1 MAKTN
6 LLDLGTALLQGAREP
21 QSAPAPAIMPTSEM
35 PLILTLDEVAPNPD
49 NPRTTRNPKYD
60 EIKDSIRTRGLDTVP
75 KVTRNPDI
83 PGAPYIFSDG
93 GNTRYSV
100 LRELYAETGDE
111 RFYRFHVLFKPWP
124 GRLKCLVGHLAEND
138 VRGDLTFIDKA
149 LGIRKARAIH
159 EETLGRTVT
168 LRELSELLRLEGY
181 PIDNSTISRM
191 EHAVEYLYPHLP
203 VLLASGLGRPQVITL
218 LNMRSGALDTWQKYS
233 VSMEPLNSF
242 DDVFGQTCEL
252 FDDPELYSLEMFRD
266 ELIGSLVKALPHPSL
281 NYDRWLIE
289 LDPKTQNQ
297 RALFGAPEPVAE
309 HLILADQ
316 QAWQEGDVQNEA
328 VVRAGTRPLEP
339 GEDGDADPIS
349 AGSPGGA
356 VAVPS
361 PVAASGRGE
370 IQPDIPGGPDVLSGE
385 FMLSG
390 VEDDDTDDAAFS
402 SVYAQGNAGA
412 AVTAGAGVTAFSQA
426 ASAAVTVASAVGAGG
441 DVISGSNIFPF
452 RDNDNTAGISAGP
465 LMSAIIPPSS
475 VAFADTGLEP
485 VSDIWAIPALQDD
498 IEHLQ
503 DMAYRLVFEIAEAM
517 GCEDSVREDK
527 RPGSAGF
534 EVSPHGN
541 EFVLFLAGL
550 SGELPDKQFN
560 MFLFCLNFFGSQSPA
575 DTPVF
580 DDIHVVKTMRLIRV
594 IRRLRELQRLQTVT
608 GDEGRMLQ

>member
-21 QSAPAPAIMPTSEM
+21 QSAPSPAIMPTSEM

-60 EIKDSIRTRGLDTVP
+60 EIKDSIRSRGLDSVP

-83 PGAPYIFSDG
+83 PGSPYIFSDG
-93 GNTRYSV
+93 GNTRYAV

-159 EETLGRTVT
+159 EETLGRSVT

-181 PIDNSTISRM
+181 PIDYSLISRM
-191 EHAVEYLYPHLP
+191 EHTVKYLYPYLP
-203 VLLASGLGRPQVITL
+203 ELLDSGLGRPQILEL
-218 LNMRSGALDTWQKYS
+218 LSIRTEVEKVWKQYS
-233 VSMEPLNSF
+233 RETVDNLMS
-242 DDVFGQTCEL
+242 VFGEVCQQ
-252 FDDPELYSLEMFRD
+252 FDDPELYSIEMFRD

-289 LDPKTQNQ
+289 LDPKGQNQ
-297 RALFGAPEPVAE
+297 RALFGEPDPVAE

-316 QAWQEGDVQNEA
+316 NAWQASDAQNQTAVQPPEPVAESDTSPVSTESKDSTA
-328 VVRAGTRPLEP
+328 V
-339 GEDGDADPIS
+339 
-349 AGSPGGA
+349 
-356 VAVPS
+356 VPS
-361 PVAASGRGE
+361 PVVLPRGME
-370 IQPDIPGGPDVLSGE
+370 IQPDILGGPDVLSGE
-385 FMLSG
+385 FMSSG

-402 SVYAQGNAGA
+402 SVCAQVGAGA
-412 AVTAGAGVTAFSQA
+412 SVTAGAGVTAFSQA
-426 ASAAVTVASAVGAGG
+426 AGSAVTVASAVSTGG

-452 RDNDNTAGISAGP
+452 RGDDNTAGMPAGP
-465 LMSAIIPPSS
+465 LLSAIPPSS

-485 VSDIWAIPALQDD
+485 VSDIWAIPTLQDD
-498 IEHLQ
+498 TEHLQ

-517 GCEDSVREDK
+517 GCADSIREDN

-534 EVSPHGN
+534 AVSPHGN

-550 SGELPDKQFN
+550 SGELPNKEFN
-560 MFLFCLNFFGSQSPA
+560 MFLFCLNFFGSQSPS

-608 GDEGRMLQ
+608 CDEGRTLQ

>member
-21 QSAPAPAIMPTSEM
+21 QSVSSPAIMPTSEM

-75 KVTRNPDI
+75 KVTKNPDI

-93 GNTRYSV
+93 GNTRYAV

-111 RFYRFHVLFKPWP
+111 CFYRFHVLFKPWP

-159 EETLGRTVT
+159 EETLGRSVT

-181 PIDNSTISRM
+181 PIHYSLISRM
-191 EHAVEYLYPHLP
+191 EHTVEYLSPYMPE
-203 VLLASGLGRPQVITL
+203 LLASGLGYPQVVQLLSLRTVCEKVWKQYGRETL
-218 LNMRSGALDTWQKYS
+218 DNLTS
-233 VSMEPLNSF
+233 
-242 DDVFGQTCEL
+242 VFGEVCRQ
-252 FDDPELYSLEMFRD
+252 FDDPELYSVEMFRD
-266 ELIGSLVKALPHPSL
+266 ELIGNLIKALPHPSL

-297 RALFGAPEPVAE
+297 RALFGEPEPVAE

-316 QAWQEGDVQNEA
+316 NAWQTSESGDQTAVQPPEPVAESDTPPVSAGNREPTA
-328 VVRAGTRPLEP
+328 VVP
-339 GEDGDADPIS
+339 S
-349 AGSPGGA
+349 AVVSPHG
-356 VAVPS
+356 V
-361 PVAASGRGE
+361 E
-370 IQPDIPGGPDVLSGE
+370 IQPDILGGPDVVSGE
-385 FMLSG
+385 FIPSG
-390 VEDDDTDDAAFS
+390 VEDDDTDDMSFS
-402 SVYAQGNAGA
+402 SVYAQGDVRAS
-412 AVTAGAGVTAFSQA
+412 VTSGAGVTAFSQA
-426 ASAAVTVASAVGAGG
+426 AGSAVTIASAIGAGG

-452 RDNDNTAGISAGP
+452 RGDDNTAGMPAAP
-465 LMSAIIPPSS
+465 LLSAIPTSS

-498 IEHLQ
+498 TEHLQ

-517 GCEDSVREDK
+517 GCEDSVREDN

-534 EVSPHGN
+534 VVSPHGN

-550 SGELPDKQFN
+550 SGELPNKQFN

-594 IRRLRELQRLQTVT
+594 IRRLRELQRFQTVT
-608 GDEGRMLQ
+608 GDEGRTLQ

>member
-21 QSAPAPAIMPTSEM
+21 QSAPSPAIMPTSEM

-60 EIKDSIRTRGLDTVP
+60 EIKDSIRSRGLDTVP

-83 PGAPYIFSDG
+83 PGSPYIFSDG
-93 GNTRYSV
+93 GNTRYAV

-149 LGIRKARAIH
+149 LGIKKARSIH

-191 EHAVEYLYPHLP
+191 EHTVDYLYPYLP
-203 VLLASGLGRPQVITL
+203 QLLDSGLGRPQVIAL
-218 LNMRSGALDTWQKYS
+218 LNMRTGALDTWQKYS
-233 VSMEPLNSF
+233 VSTEPLNCF
-242 DDVFGQTCEL
+242 DEVFGQTCEQ
-252 FDDPELYSLEMFRD
+252 FDDPELYSIEMFRD
-266 ELIGSLVKALPHPSL
+266 ELIGNLVKALPHPSL

-289 LDPKTQNQ
+289 LDPKAQNQ
-297 RALFGAPEPVAE
+297 RALFGEPDPVAE

-316 QAWQEGDVQNEA
+316 NAWQASDAHNQTAVQ
-328 VVRAGTRPLEP
+328 PPEP
-339 GEDGDADPIS
+339 VAESDALPAS
-349 AGSPGGA
+349 AGSQDYTP
-356 VAVPS
+356 VVPS
-361 PVAASGRGE
+361 PVVLPRGVE
-370 IQPDIPGGPDVLSGE
+370 IQPDILGDPDVLSGE
-385 FMLSG
+385 FIPSG

-402 SVYAQGNAGA
+402 SVCAKVGAGA
-412 AVTAGAGVTAFSQA
+412 SVTAGAGVTAFSQA
-426 ASAAVTVASAVGAGG
+426 AGSAVTVASAVSAGG

-452 RDNDNTAGISAGP
+452 RGDDNTAGMPAGP
-465 LMSAIIPPSS
+465 LLSAIPPSS

-485 VSDIWAIPALQDD
+485 VSDIWAIPTLQDD
-498 IEHLQ
+498 TEHLQ

-517 GCEDSVREDK
+517 GCADSIREDN

-534 EVSPHGN
+534 AVSPHGN

-550 SGELPDKQFN
+550 SGELPNKEFN
-560 MFLFCLNFFGSQSPA
+560 MFLFCLNFFGSQSPS

-608 GDEGRMLQ
+608 CDEGRALQ

>member
-21 QSAPAPAIMPTSEM
+21 QSATAPAIMPTSEM

-75 KVTRNPDI
+75 KVTKNPDI
-83 PGAPYIFSDG
+83 PGSPYIFSDG
-93 GNTRYSV
+93 GNTRYAV

-168 LRELSELLRLEGY
+168 LRELSVLLSNEGY

-191 EHAVEYLYPHLP
+191 EHTVEYLYPYIP
-203 VLLASGLGRPQVITL
+203 ELLASGLGRPQVITL

-233 VSMEPLNSF
+233 VSTEPLNCF
-242 DDVFGQTCEL
+242 DDVFGQTCEQ
-252 FDDPELYSLEMFRD
+252 FDDPELYSIEMFRD
-266 ELIGSLVKALPHPSL
+266 ELIGNLIKALPHPSL

-289 LDPKTQNQ
+289 LDPKAQNQ
-297 RALFGAPEPVAE
+297 RALFGEPETVAE

-316 QAWQEGDVQNEA
+316 NAWQASESGAQTVVQS
-328 VVRAGTRPLEP
+328 PEP
-339 GEDGDADPIS
+339 VTGSDTPPVF
-349 AGSPGGA
+349 AGSRDPTA
-356 VAVPS
+356 VVPS
-361 PVAASGRGE
+361 PV
-370 IQPDIPGGPDVLSGE
+370 VSGE
-385 FMLSG
+385 FMPSG
-390 VEDDDTDDAAFS
+390 VEDDDTDDMSFS
-402 SVYAQGNAGA
+402 SVYAQGDAGA
-412 AVTAGAGVTAFSQA
+412 AVTAGVGVTAFSQA
-426 ASAAVTVASAVGAGG
+426 SGSAVTVASAVGADG
-441 DVISGSNIFPF
+441 DVISGSNIFPL
-452 RDNDNTAGISAGP
+452 RGDDNTAGMPAAP
-465 LMSAIIPPSS
+465 LLSAIPTSS

-498 IEHLQ
+498 TEHLQ

-517 GCEDSVREDK
+517 GCTDSVREDN

-534 EVSPHGN
+534 AVSPHGN

-550 SGELPDKQFN
+550 SGELPNKQFN

-608 GDEGRMLQ
+608 GDEGRTLQ

>member
-21 QSAPAPAIMPTSEM
+21 QSTPSPAIMPISEM

-49 NPRTTRNPKYD
+49 NPRTTRNPKYN
-60 EIKDSIRTRGLDTVP
+60 EIKNSIRSRGLGTVP
-75 KVTRNPDI
+75 KVTKNPDI
-83 PGAPYIFSDG
+83 PGSPYIFSDG

-124 GRLKCLVGHLAEND
+124 GRLKCLVGHLVEND

-159 EETLGRTVT
+159 EETLGRSVT

-181 PIDNSTISRM
+181 PIHYSLISRM
-191 EHAVEYLYPHLP
+191 EHAVEYLSPYMPE
-203 VLLASGLGRPQVITL
+203 LLAFGLGYPQVVQLLSLRTVCEKVWKQYSWETL
-218 LNMRSGALDTWQKYS
+218 DNLTS
-233 VSMEPLNSF
+233 
-242 DDVFGQTCEL
+242 VFGEVCRQ
-252 FDDPELYSLEMFRD
+252 FDDPELYSIEMFRD
-266 ELIGSLVKALPHPSL
+266 ELIGSLIKALPHPSL

-289 LDPKTQNQ
+289 LDPKGQNQ
-297 RALFGAPEPVAE
+297 RALFGEPEPVAE

-316 QAWQEGDVQNEA
+316 QAWLEENVQNESVA
-328 VVRAGTRPLEP
+328 RTGTQTPEP

-349 AGSPGGA
+349 ADSRDGTT
-356 VAVPS
+356 VVPL
-361 PVAASGRGE
+361 PVASSGGGIIRS
-370 IQPDIPGGPDVLSGE
+370 DIPGAPDVLAGE
-385 FMLSG
+385 LMSAEP
-390 VEDDDTDDAAFS
+390 EDDDADDTAFS
-402 SVYAQGNAGA
+402 SVYARGDTRAS
-412 AVTAGAGVTAFSQA
+412 VTAGAGVTAFSQA
-426 ASAAVTVASAVGAGG
+426 AGSAVTVATVAGTGAGFTA
-441 DVISGSNIFPF
+441 DADIFPL
-452 RDNDNTAGISAGP
+452 RESDGTGGISVGP
-465 LMSAIIPPSS
+465 LLSAIPPSS

-498 IEHLQ
+498 TEHLQ

-517 GCEDSVREDK
+517 GCKDSVREDN
-527 RPGSAGF
+527 RPDSAGF
-534 EVSPHGN
+534 AVSPHGN

-550 SGELPDKQFN
+550 SGELPNRQFN

-594 IRRLRELQRLQTVT
+594 IRRLRELQRQSSTGEDGRTLQ
-608 GDEGRMLQ
+608 

>member
-21 QSAPAPAIMPTSEM
+21 QSVSSPAIMPTSEM

-75 KVTRNPDI
+75 KVTKNPDI
-83 PGAPYIFSDG
+83 PGSPYIFSDG
-93 GNTRYSV
+93 GNTRYAV

-111 RFYRFHVLFKPWP
+111 CFYRFHVLFKPWP

-159 EETLGRTVT
+159 EEALGRTVT
-168 LRELSELLRLEGY
+168 LRELSVLLSNEGY

-191 EHAVEYLYPHLP
+191 EHTVEYLYPYIP
-203 VLLASGLGRPQVITL
+203 ELLASGLGRPQILEL
-218 LNMRSGALDTWQKYS
+218 LSIRAEVEKVWKQYS
-233 VSMEPLNSF
+233 RETVDNLMS
-242 DDVFGQTCEL
+242 VFGDVCRQ
-252 FDDPELYSLEMFRD
+252 FDDPELYSVEMFRD
-266 ELIGSLVKALPHPSL
+266 ELIGNLIKALPHPSL

-289 LDPKTQNQ
+289 LDPKAQNQ
-297 RALFGAPEPVAE
+297 RALFGEPEPVAA

-316 QAWQEGDVQNEA
+316 NAWQTSESGDQTAVQLPEPVAESDTPPVSVGNREPTA
-328 VVRAGTRPLEP
+328 VVP
-339 GEDGDADPIS
+339 S
-349 AGSPGGA
+349 AVVSPHG
-356 VAVPS
+356 V
-361 PVAASGRGE
+361 E
-370 IQPDIPGGPDVLSGE
+370 IQPDILGDPDELSGE
-385 FMLSG
+385 FMPPEP
-390 VEDDDTDDAAFS
+390 EDDDTDDMSFS
-402 SVYAQGNAGA
+402 SVYAQGDVRAS
-412 AVTAGAGVTAFSQA
+412 VTSGAGVTAFSQA
-426 ASAAVTVASAVGAGG
+426 AGSAITVATVAGTGA
-441 DVISGSNIFPF
+441 DIFPL
-452 RDNDNTAGISAGP
+452 RGDDNTAGMPAGP
-465 LMSAIIPPSS
+465 LLSAIPPSS

-498 IEHLQ
+498 TEHLQ

-517 GCEDSVREDK
+517 GCADSVREDN

-534 EVSPHGN
+534 AVSPHGN

-550 SGELPDKQFN
+550 SGELPNKQFN

-608 GDEGRMLQ
+608 GDEGRTLQ